1 MLLFQSALPARGG
14 TTLPRLVLHSSLF
27 QSTLPVWG
35 GAAPDNQHRKGGRFQ
50 STLPARGGTAKV
62 HKNSF
67 LFHAL
72 LTNSL
77 AFFVTTSCF
86 LGENQKNRRRICQ
99 NLSAKV
105 SGKSWALPLRT
116 GLDHQG
122 PAGIVAGFHP
132 IVGDLFRI
140 VVSQIIDPQAVL
152 FPVHNGHKFCLQS
165 PQNTTLHRSRHTYS
179 PEMNHSQASTEICPV
194 PTLAIS
200 SMWQNFFESP
210 LLYSANF
217 ANHSFRTLL
226 R

>member
-1 MLLFQSALPARGG
+1 MKVAPSSTISIHPPRVGRDFHFCWQIVANCHFNPPSPWGEGPQHLPQHPGAVFISIHPPRVGRDFSKIG
-14 TTLPRLVLHSSLF
+14 TT
-27 QSTLPVWG
+27 
-35 GAAPDNQHRKGGRFQ
+35 
-50 STLPARGGTAKV
+50 
-62 HKNSF
+62 
-67 LFHAL
+67 
-72 LTNSL
+72 
-77 AFFVTTSCF
+77 
-86 LGENQKNRRRICQ
+86 
-99 NLSAKV
+99 
-105 SGKSWALPLRT
+105 
-116 GLDHQG
+116 
-122 PAGIVAGFHP
+122 AGIVAGFHP

-152 FPVHNGHKFCLQS
+152 LPVHNGHKFCLQS

>member
-1 MLLFQSALPARGG
+1 MWGG
-14 TTLPRLVLHSSLF
+14 TGAQAPNCLCRRNFNPPSPCGEGRQKYTKIFSHFMHFRQILSHFLPPH
-27 QSTLPVWG
+27 PVFWE
-35 GAAPDNQHRKGGRFQ
+35 RI
-50 STLPARGGTAKV
+50 
-62 HKNSF
+62 
-67 LFHAL
+67 
-72 LTNSL
+72 
-77 AFFVTTSCF
+77 
-86 LGENQKNRRRICQ
+86 KNRRRISQ
-99 NLSAKV
+99 NFSAKV
-105 SGKSWALPLRT
+105 SGKSWALPPRT

-152 FPVHNGHKFCLQS
+152 FPVHNGHKFCLQG

>member
-1 MLLFQSALPARGG
+1 MCARYIA
-14 TTLPRLVLHSSLF
+14 PWLF
-27 QSTLPVWG
+27 QSTLPVWRGTQG
-35 GAAPDNQHRKGGRFQ
+35 GDHGRRITHISIHPPRVGRDSKSTQKSFSISCTFDKFSRIFRHHILFSGRK
-50 STLPARGGTAKV
+50 S
-62 HKNSF
+62 
-67 LFHAL
+67 
-72 LTNSL
+72 
-77 AFFVTTSCF
+77 
-86 LGENQKNRRRICQ
+86 KNRRRICQ

-105 SGKSWALPLRT
+105 SGKSWALPPRT

-140 VVSQIIDPQAVL
+140 VVSQIINPQAVL
-152 FPVHNGHKFCLQS
+152 LPVHNGHKFCLQS

-194 PTLAIS
+194 PTPAIS

>member
-1 MLLFQSALPARGG
+1 MVPHPP
-14 TTLPRLVLHSSLF
+14 PRVGRDATVKCYLTPKMVF

-35 GAAPDNQHRKGGRFQ
+35 G
-50 STLPARGGTAKV
+50 TAKV
-62 HKNSF
+62 HKNPL

-72 LTNSL
+72 STNSL

-86 LGENQKNRRRICQ
+86 LGENQKTGGEFVKISVRRSQGNPGRF
-99 NLSAKV
+99 
-105 SGKSWALPLRT
+105 PPRT
-116 GLDHQG
+116 GLDHQS

-152 FPVHNGHKFCLQS
+152 LPVHNGHKFCLQG

>member
-1 MLLFQSALPARGG
+1 MPRISIHPPRMGRDSKSTQKFFSISCTFDKLSRIFRHHILFS
-14 TTLPRLVLHSSLF
+14 
-27 QSTLPVWG
+27 
-35 GAAPDNQHRKGGRFQ
+35 GRE
-50 STLPARGGTAKV
+50 S
-62 HKNSF
+62 
-67 LFHAL
+67 
-72 LTNSL
+72 
-77 AFFVTTSCF
+77 
-86 LGENQKNRRRICQ
+86 KNRRKICQ

-105 SGKSWALPLRT
+105 SGKSWALSPRT
-116 GLDHQG
+116 GLYHQG

-132 IVGDLFRI
+132 IMGDLFPI

-152 FPVHNGHKFCLQS
+152 LPVHNGHKFCLQGT
-165 PQNTTLHRSRHTYS
+165 QNTTFHRSRHTYS